1 MDCPFC
7 QLEKHK
13 EELIEQITKQAGKI
27 IQLQAEL
34 AELADEKE
42 ENKQLKEIMDRA
54 ILDYGY
60 SNGWGGKIPV
70 LIKRCAE
77 QKHKTQEQSLRM
89 FTRVIWC
96 DVCRYK
102 YKVDSSWNLLLGE

>member
-34 AELADEKE
+34 ADEKE
-42 ENKQLKEIMDRA
+42 ENKRLKEGLESIVAWTKAYPLQAFPEPDFKKVA
-54 ILDYGY
+54 EVLKAAGLSLEQVSA
-60 SNGWGGKIPV
+60 SNMRHVITKIKD
-70 LIKRCAE
+70 ITE
-77 QKHKTQEQSLRM
+77 QALKES
-89 FTRVIWC
+89 
-96 DVCRYK
+96 
-102 YKVDSSWNLLLGE
+102 E